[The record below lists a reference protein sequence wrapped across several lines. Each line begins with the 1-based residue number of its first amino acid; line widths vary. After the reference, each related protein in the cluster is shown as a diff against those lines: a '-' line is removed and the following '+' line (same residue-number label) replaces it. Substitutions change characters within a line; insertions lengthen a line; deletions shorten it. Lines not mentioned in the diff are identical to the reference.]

1 MSQAARSRLSVLTLA
16 LVVGVL
22 AIRELRVVPAAFAA
36 SQQPAPAAAAL
47 PAEAMSIPS
56 LIVAGH
62 EVRVGDQA
70 AEAVAS
76 LGSATLRQTA
86 NDRGAVGQRQIRTY
100 EVDGANVT
108 VVLEPF
114 EPKGAS
120 RVAGIYLN

>member
-16 LVVGVL
+16 LVVGAL

-62 EVRVGDQA
+62 EVRVSDQA